1 MLEKLWKDI
10 KLIYD
15 GLNFSSRLMVDDL
28 MIISND
34 NYYQLYYK
42 SNSDISTQIRI
53 EKQYDLVRMWS
64 DIDVDMINY
73 KIYVETRGNED
84 FSQVYTSEKS
94 MIELS
99 YKILTPFLREVKL
112 NKFPTTKRSLLPSLL
127 KSSTTISFIDD
138 N

>member
-15 GLNFSSRLMVDDL
+15 GFNFSSRLMVDDL
-28 MIISND
+28 MIMSND

-53 EKQYDLVRMWS
+53 EKNYDLVSMWS
-64 DIDVDMINY
+64 DIDVDITNY
-73 KIYVETRGNED
+73 KIYVEVGGNVPGGK
-84 FSQVYTSEKS
+84 QTYTSENS

-99 YKILTPFLREVKL
+99 YKVITPFLREVKL
-112 NKFPTTKRSLLPSLL
+112 KE
-127 KSSTTISFIDD
+127 IGI
-138 N
+138 

>member
-1 MLEKLWKDI
+1 MLEKLWNDI

-15 GLNFSSRLMVDDL
+15 GFNFSSRLLIDDL

-53 EKQYDLVRMWS
+53 EKNYDLVRMWS
-64 DIDVDMINY
+64 NDNEVDMTNY
-73 KIYVETRGNED
+73 KIHVEVGN
-84 FSQVYTSEKS
+84 QIYTSENS

-99 YKILTPFLREVKL
+99 YKVLTPFLREVKL
-112 NKFPTTKRSLLPSLL
+112 KE
-127 KSSTTISFIDD
+127 IGI
-138 N
+138 